1 MSELSPENQDLTTP
15 SNNNVVVITPNMI
28 DVEKVFSSKAP
39 KAAKWVPGF
48 VFSYLKR
55 IIHQEE
61 VNGLLYKHKD
71 ADAKTFAEEIRKYFQ
86 VELKVVGLDRIPKT
100 GRPLLAA
107 NHPLGGL
114 DGILLMDMIGQVRTD
129 IQVVVNDLL
138 MNLPQLKPYFVP
150 VNKHGSNKENLTFFN
165 NAFASDCIMLYFP
178 AGLVSRKQNGIIK
191 DLEWQPTFLKKCIQT
206 KRDVIPVHVGGQ
218 NSNFF
223 YNLAN
228 WRKKLGVKGNIEMLY
243 LVDEMFNLKHKDIT
257 ITIGKPIP
265 YTYFD
270 KSKTLPQWCELL
282 KEHVYKLPNQP
293 DLDFMQ

>member
-1 MSELSPENQDLTTP
+1 MSELSPNNPEQTP
-15 SNNNVVVITPNMI
+15 AKSNEIIITPNLI
-28 DVEKVFSSKAP
+28 DVEKVFQSKAP
-39 KAAKWVPGF
+39 KAAKWVPKF
-48 VFSYLKR
+48 IFSYLKR

-61 VNGLLYKHKD
+61 VNALLYKHKD

-86 VELKVVGLDRIPKT
+86 VELKVVGKENIPAT

-150 VNKHGSNKENLTFFN
+150 VNKHGSNKENLTYFN

-191 DLEWQPTFLKKCIQT
+191 DLEWQPTFLKKSIQT
-206 KRDVIPVHVGGQ
+206 KRDIIPVHVGGK

-228 WRKKLGVKGNIEMLY
+228 LRKKFNMKANIEMLY
-243 LVDEMFNLKHKDIT
+243 LVDEMFNLQEKDIT
-257 ITIGKPIP
+257 ITVGKPIP
-265 YTYFD
+265 YTFFD
-270 KSKTLPQWCELL
+270 KSKPLAEWCELL
-282 KEHVYKLPNQP
+282 KEHVYKLPENP
-293 DLDFMQ
+293 TLDFTK